1 MKIEVA
7 LPPIVHPEQVMQA
20 VLQCASG
27 LRLRCSLN
35 ATSPEYPGSY
45 YWLFGKGSQDGV
57 AVIYWPSEHK
67 LWLEAEEEGWVSN
80 TARALG
86 ELIEG
91 SFQVT

>member
-1 MKIEVA
+1 MKLEVV
-7 LPPIVHPEQVMQA
+7 LPPIVHPEQVMQT

-57 AVIYWPSEHK
+57 VVIYWPSEHK
-67 LWLEAEEEGWVSN
+67 LWLEAEEGWAGN
-80 TARALG
+80 TAKALG
-86 ELIEG
+86 ELMEG
-91 SFQVT
+91 GFRVT